1 MGRGFVMSSKDNP
14 RFSIEVKELNWQI
27 GNARILKDIGLQ
39 LDKNSFVGIIGPNG
53 SGKTTLLRNISSW
66 YKPDAGTVLIHGRD
80 VLSYTSRAL
89 AHEMA
94 FVTQN
99 ARIEFEFT
107 AMDIVLMGRSPYISR
122 FGSETQEDIEKSRKI
137 MELTKTWE
145 LKDRSVTTLS
155 AGEMQRVMIARAL
168 VQDTPILLM
177 DEPISNLDINHQI
190 QIMDLIKGYQR
201 EKGVTVVMVLH
212 DLNIAAQYC
221 EKLILLNRGEI
232 FCSGEPESVLTR
244 DNIRAVYGI
253 DVHIMENPLS
263 GHPMVVPISTLGNP
277 DLSKIDK

>member
-1 MGRGFVMSSKDNP
+1 M
-14 RFSIEVKELNWQI
+14 
-27 GNARILKDIGLQ
+27 
-39 LDKNSFVGIIGPNG
+39 DKNSFVGIIGPNG

-66 YKPDAGTVLIHGRD
+66 HKPDAGTVLIHGRD

-107 AMDIVLMGRSPYISR
+107 AMDDSPDGRSPYIYQ
-122 FGSETQEDIEKSRKI
+122 GSVARLREDIEKSRKI

-177 DEPISNLDINHQI
+177 DEPISTHDINHQI

-232 FCSGEPESVLTR
+232 FCSGEPETVLTR

-277 DLSKIDK
+277 DLSK

>member
-1 MGRGFVMSSKDNP
+1 MSIKKNP
-14 RFSIEVKELNWQI
+14 GFSIEVKGLNWRI
-27 GNARILKDIGLQ
+27 GDAEILKDIRLQ

-53 SGKTTLLRNISSW
+53 SGKTTLLRNISTW
-66 YKPDAGTVLIHGRD
+66 YKPHGGTVLIHGRD
-80 VLSYTSRAL
+80 VLSFTSRAL

-99 ARIEFEFT
+99 ANIEFEFT
-107 AMDIVLMGRSPYISR
+107 AMDIVLMGRSPYIPR
-122 FGSETQEDIEKSRKI
+122 FGSETKEDIEKTEEV
-137 MELTKTWE
+137 MWLTNTWE
-145 LKDRSVTTLS
+145 FRDRSVTTLS

-201 EKGVTVVMVLH
+201 KRGVTVVMVLH

-221 EKLILLNRGEI
+221 QELVLLDGGRI
-232 FCSGEPESVLTR
+232 FCWGEPESVLTA
-244 DNIRAVYGI
+244 DNIRAIYGI
-253 DVHIMENPLS
+253 DVHIMDNPLS
-263 GHPMVVPISTLGNP
+263 GYPMIIPISTLWDHRP
-277 DLSKIDK
+277 L

>member
-232 FCSGEPESVLTR
+232 FCSGEPETVLTR

>member
-1 MGRGFVMSSKDNP
+1 
-14 RFSIEVKELNWQI
+14 
-27 GNARILKDIGLQ
+27 
-39 LDKNSFVGIIGPNG
+39 
-53 SGKTTLLRNISSW
+53 
-66 YKPDAGTVLIHGRD
+66 
-80 VLSYTSRAL
+80 
-89 AHEMA
+89 
-94 FVTQN
+94 
-99 ARIEFEFT
+99 
-107 AMDIVLMGRSPYISR
+107 
-122 FGSETQEDIEKSRKI
+122 

-232 FCSGEPESVLTR
+232 FCSGEPETVLTR

-253 DVHIMENPLS
+253 DVHIMGNPLN